1 MGGVCLPDGLAA
13 TIFLWRDITRGM
25 PTMRL
30 KEVASTFAQLPT
42 LLRVK
47 KALEPRPPDT
57 CDSLA
62 IRMERVV
69 ERFGDRPA
77 LIFEGVTVTW
87 NDVNE
92 RSNRYTNALKDLGI
106 SRGDTVSVVMENR
119 IEFICLLAALHKIGA
134 VASLIN
140 TNLTGNALVHCLGI
154 TRSGICVFGEERLSA
169 IDDVRVT
176 ASDSGVE
183 RFLFVADMGQST
195 RPDWADDLDVLSQGL
210 SSANPPD
217 TGDTTIAETAL
228 NIFTSGTTGL
238 PKAAVVSHRRLLASA
253 QGSYLGGLQCTEKD
267 CIYLCLP
274 LYHGTG
280 LFLGVGAALSTGAC
294 LFIRRKFSG
303 SKFLQEA
310 REYNTTCF
318 VYIGELCRYLL
329 NTPEAADDHR
339 NPVTRV
345 MGNGLR
351 PDVWHQF
358 KRRFGIQRVAEFY
371 GSSEGNVAFVNLLN
385 RDCTVGTTTLPIEL
399 VRYDVEEDEVV
410 RGPDD
415 RLIRVDPGEPGLL
428 LAKITEDTR
437 FEGYTSDAETEKKII
452 RNAFEDGDAWFNSG
466 DLMRSV
472 DVGFSLGLIHYQFV
486 DRVGDTYRWKSE
498 NVSTN
503 EVGEVINGHHQV
515 HLCNVYGVDVPGA
528 EGKAGMAAVVLAD
541 GERDLDLESF
551 SAYINAQLPT
561 YARPVFLRI
570 QKEIDTTGT
579 FKMVKGQLRK
589 EAYDT
594 DVVQDALY
602 VLKPGHEAYTPLDA
616 SFAAELRAGRGG
628 Y

>member
-1 MGGVCLPDGLAA
+1 MGV
-13 TIFLWRDITRGM
+13 R
-25 PTMRL
+25 
-30 KEVASTFAQLPT
+30 EVVSTFAQLPT

-62 IRMERVV
+62 IRMEGIVA
-69 ERFGDRPA
+69 RFGDRPA
-77 LIFEGVTVTW
+77 VIFEGVTVTW
-87 NDVNE
+87 NDLNE
-92 RSNRYTNALKDLGI
+92 RSNRYAHALKSLGI
-106 SRGDTVSVVMENR
+106 TRGDTVSVVMENR

-134 VASLIN
+134 VASLVN
-140 TNLTGNALVHCLGI
+140 TNLTGNALVHCLSI
-154 TRSGICVFGEERLSA
+154 TGSKTCVFGEERLPA
-169 IDDVRVT
+169 LDEVRAT
-176 ASDSGVE
+176 AGDNGVE
-183 RFLFVADMGQST
+183 RFLFVTDLGQSAC
-195 RPDWADDLDVLSQGL
+195 PDWADDLDALAQGQ
-210 SSANPPD
+210 SGANPPD

-253 QGSYLGGLQCTEKD
+253 EGSYLGGLQCTEKD

-280 LFLGVGAALSTGAC
+280 LFLGVGAALSSGAC

-310 REYNTTCF
+310 REHNTTCF
-318 VYIGELCRYLL
+318 IYIGELCRYLL
-329 NTPEAADDHR
+329 NTPEAADDHQ
-339 NPVTRV
+339 NPITRV

-358 KRRFGIQRVAEFY
+358 KQRFGIQRVAEFY
-371 GSSEGNVAFVNLLN
+371 GASEGNVAFVNLLN

-399 VRYDVEEDEVV
+399 VRYDVEQDEVV
-410 RGPDD
+410 RGADG
-415 RLIRVDPGEPGLL
+415 RLLRVDPGEPGLL

-452 RNAFEDGDAWFNSG
+452 RDAFEDGDAWFNSG
-466 DLMRSV
+466 DLMRTV
-472 DVGFSLGLIHYQFV
+472 DVGFSLGLTHFQFV

-503 EVGEVINGHHQV
+503 EVGEVINGHPQV
-515 HLCNVYGVDVPGA
+515 RFCNVYGVDVPGA

-551 SAYINAQLPT
+551 SRHVNARLPT

-570 QKEIDTTGT
+570 QQDIDTTGT

-589 EAYDT
+589 EGYDI

-602 VLKPGHEAYTPLDA
+602 VLKPGSETYTPLDEP
-616 SFAAELRAGRGG
+616 FARELRAGRGG